1 MRADCRIDALIGDR
15 AYKGKKPITTNFLDF
30 SSPDSRERACARE
43 VELNRRLAP
52 DSYLGVVH
60 LSDPSSRP
68 DEPVVVMRREREGFA
83 PRHAARPTRRQPH
96 RAGHRWRQ
104 LRPVCASQDGEPHGQ
119 VRRPAQGQSGLWA
132 TRNSGHTTGPHLHPE
147 VMDFPDQLRADGLPF
162 VSKTFR
168 VDSRLVSQAALE
180 SLLFQTGGPA
190 PLQPRFHRQLPTRRH
205 SVAPRRHELSD
216 RYTVNLPVAQGDSG
230 NNASRLLMPFGNPLF
245 VCPAASSERGKGVHI
260 PTLLAER
267 LRRL

>member
-83 PRHAARPTRRQPH
+83 PRPGMLLAQRGGNHIVQDIGGGNCALYAH
-96 RAGHRWRQ
+96 
-104 LRPVCASQDGEPHGQ
+104 LRTGSLTVKSGDQHKASQIFGQ
-119 VRRPAQGQSGLWA
+119 LGTLAIQ
-132 TRNSGHTTGPHLHPE
+132 
-147 VMDFPDQLRADGLPF
+147 PDRICTLR
-162 VSKTFR
+162 
-168 VDSRLVSQAALE
+168 
-180 SLLFQTGGPA
+180 
-190 PLQPRFHRQLPTRRH
+190 
-205 SVAPRRHELSD
+205 
-216 RYTVNLPVAQGDSG
+216 
-230 NNASRLLMPFGNPLF
+230 
-245 VCPAASSERGKGVHI
+245 
-260 PTLLAER
+260 
-267 LRRL
+267 